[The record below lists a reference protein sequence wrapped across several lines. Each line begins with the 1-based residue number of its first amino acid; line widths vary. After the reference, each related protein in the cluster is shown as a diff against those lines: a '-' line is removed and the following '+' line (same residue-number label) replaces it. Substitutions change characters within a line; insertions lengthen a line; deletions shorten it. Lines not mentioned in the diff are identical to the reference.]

1 MRRMLPS
8 GSERSPRRAAS
19 WSASCASLPTR
30 RRRTDSTSCCATR
43 ARRTSR
49 GAWTRRSHPPRRQW
63 RLHASSATAARSAAQ
78 PAGSPRRAGRST
90 CCPRPARRPTRR
102 SPCSTAPA
110 TWPSSHAR
118 TPLGCAWRRSPS
130 TRARRSRRALARS
143 RSQPSA
149 DSEELRVDV
158 LVSLGVA
165 HGHRGE
171 EQARALLDEALAAGL
186 AAGLHVQCIRACV
199 SAGGAALDVRDH
211 AWIEGLAAPASALV
225 SDYQSQPAR
234 DALAI
239 DMAWSLLD
247 RGRYDEALAVADT
260 ARESRLGFRPLR
272 LALEGVVAVRRGAPG
287 GEALLAQAEAAL
299 RDVAHGR
306 RHLVVRTALAEAA
319 WIRGDHAAALAHARA
334 GARGSVRRPV
344 LPPGRRSR
352 AVGDALR
359 RARCAPGPRRRARP
373 ARARG
378 RLARR
383 DPRMG
388 CAARALR
395 GGARR
400 AGRRRARRTGGRRGP
415 ARARRIRQP
424 PGPSPASARAPGL
437 RRRADRVARRWR
449 TRPGSRGASR
459 RSSSASPAGRPTRPS
474 PGRSTSRS
482 APSRTTSRPCSASWT
497 HRRERPRSTR
507 RGGGACCAQDG
518 TPDAPI

>member
-1 MRRMLPS
+1 MLRYSRTANFS
-8 GSERSPRRAAS
+8 GRVDEAIASAEAAV
-19 WSASCASLPTR
+19 AL
-30 RRRTDSTSCCATR
+30 
-43 ARRTSR
+43 AR
-49 GAWTRRSHPPRRQW
+49 Q
-63 RLHASSATAARSAAQ
+63 
-78 PAGSPRRAGRST
+78 
-90 CCPRPARRPTRR
+90 
-102 SPCSTAPA
+102 
-110 TWPSSHAR
+110 
-118 TPLGCAWRRSPS
+118 LGD
-130 TRARRSRRALARS
+130 RRALGRATGWLAATRWSLDLLPEARAA
-143 RSQPSA
+143 A
-149 DSEELRVDV
+149 DEAIAVLDGTGDVAELARAHAARLRMEALAFDPGAAIAQGPRALALAAECGSEELRVDV

-260 ARESRLGFRPLR
+260 ARDSRLGFRPLR
-272 LALEGVVAVRRGAPG
+272 LALEGVIAVRRGAPG

-319 WIRGDHAAALAHARA
+319 WIRGDHAGALAHARA
-334 GARGSVRRPV
+334 GRAAPFADQFSRPAGDLALWAMRCGEPGALPALAAEPVRRE
-344 LPPGRRSR
+344 LAGDWRGAIR
-352 AVGDALR
+352 AWDALH
-359 RARCAPGPRRRARP
+359 APYEA
-373 ARARG
+373 A
-378 RLARR
+378 LA
-383 DPRMG
+383 
-388 CAARALR
+388 AL
-395 GGARR
+395 
-400 AGRRRARRTGGRRGP
+400 AGRRARRTGGRRGP
-415 ARARRIRQP
+415 ARARRICQP

-497 HRRERPRSTR
+497 HRRGRPRSTR
-507 RGGGACCAQDG
+507 RGGGACCRKMGPLTLQSRQD
-518 TPDAPI
+518 